1 VLVHSASTLLTS
13 ISCFALGTFVFWK
26 SSGSRVN
33 RIFAILSGVVGLWSL
48 GLFFHSLAESPEWA
62 LRWSRLAHLAA
73 AFIPTLY
80 LHFIMVLSGRREESR
95 LLDFAYFVSVLFF
108 VLAFTPQFIPRVD
121 RVSDFAYFP
130 QAGPLYPVFLTFY
143 VFVVAQAMLLLLR
156 AHIELT
162 GLRKAQTR
170 YVLVG
175 SLIGF
180 VGGSTNFLPMFGIAV
195 VPYGNYFMFL
205 YCAVLGYAILKYQ
218 LMDITL
224 VLKKSI
230 TLAALAVLVIFPAF
244 GVAIVAQ
251 QIFFREVN
259 LFFSAVMSVL
269 FLLIAL
275 LFPSLKLKTEQTIE
289 QTLFRRRYAYL
300 ESLRDLSRSMTTI
313 LDLPTLLGKIVETVS
328 RGMESPR
335 VVLALIGDREPGV
348 VYETGLGLRPLSP
361 QAEGWE
367 WCFDGPERV
376 ITWQDLLGPLA
387 DARRTAQRA
396 WLEANE
402 AQVAVRLAVK
412 DRVAGI
418 LALGP
423 RTDGTPYSSEDLE
436 TLGTLANQAAVAL
449 ENAQLFS
456 TLTRAHEELKELD
469 RLKGE
474 FIQNISHELIT
485 PISPIVGYLD
495 ILTSQEIGPVNEAQ
509 LDCLVSMR
517 KSTDR
522 LKTLIE
528 DLLELT
534 RLDVGK
540 YVPKLER
547 VGTEELIE
555 SSVGEVTPL
564 AKQKGVELG
573 ASVPAG
579 IPDIR
584 GERAKLMQVVTNL
597 LRNAV
602 KFTPAGGYVKVA
614 VRAVPAEA
622 RAEAPAGVGVGA
634 GFGPAALATAQGGA
648 AAVEI
653 AVADNGIGIPP
664 EHLPKI
670 FERFYQVDGSSTRK
684 HGGTGLGLTIVR
696 KIVEAHGGV
705 VTVESELGRGSLFR
719 VRLPAFDSPFGP
731 R

>member
-1 VLVHSASTLLTS
+1 MIVYSASTLLTS
-13 ISCFALGTFVFWK
+13 ISCIVLGTFVFWK
-26 SSGSRVN
+26 SSKSRLN
-33 RIFAILSGVVGLWSL
+33 RIFSILSAVVGLWSL
-48 GLFFHSLAESPEWA
+48 GLFLHSLADSPGPA
-62 LRWSRLAHLAA
+62 LWWSRFAHLAA

-80 LHFIMVLSGRREESR
+80 LHFIMVLTGRREESR
-95 LLDFAYFVSVLFF
+95 LLDASYFCSVLFF
-108 VLAFTPQFIPRVD
+108 VLALTPPFIPRVD
-121 RVSDFAYFP
+121 RVSEFPYFP

-143 VFVVAQAMLLLLR
+143 VFMVAQATLQLVR

-170 YVLVG
+170 YVIVG
-175 SLIGF
+175 SAIGF
-180 VGGSTNFLPMFGIAV
+180 AGGSTNFLPMFGIHI

-224 VLKKSI
+224 VLKKSL
-230 TLAALAVLVIFPAF
+230 TLTALAVLIILPAF
-244 GVAIVAQ
+244 GVAIIAQ
-251 QIFFREVN
+251 QLFFGEVN
-259 LFFSAVMSVL
+259 VPFSLVMSVL
-269 FLLIAL
+269 FLFIAL

-313 LDLPTLLGKIVETVS
+313 LDLPTLLGKTVETVS
-328 RGMESPR
+328 RAMESPR
-335 VVLALIGDREPGV
+335 VILALIGHRDPGV
-348 VYETGLGLRPLSP
+348 VYETGLGLRPLAP
-361 QAEGWE
+361 QADGWE
-367 WCFDGPERV
+367 RRFSGAERILV
-376 ITWQDLLGPLA
+376 RQDLMSPIA
-387 DARRTAQRA
+387 DARHVAQGA
-396 WLEANE
+396 WLEAND
-402 AQVAVRLAVK
+402 AQVAVLLSVK
-412 DRVAGI
+412 ERVAGI
-418 LALGP
+418 LALSA

-436 TLGTLANQAAVAL
+436 TLGTLANQAVVAL

-456 TLTRAHEELKELD
+456 NLTRAHDELKELD

-495 ILTSQEIGPVNEAQ
+495 LLSSQEIGPLNGAQ
-509 LDCLVSMR
+509 LDCMVSMR

-534 RLDVGK
+534 RLEVGK

-547 VGTEELIE
+547 VTTEELVE
-555 SSVGEVTPL
+555 SSVGEVQPL
-564 AKQKGVELG
+564 ARQKGVELVW
-573 ASVPAG
+573 AVPPG

-602 KFTPAGGYVKVA
+602 KFTPAGGHVNLA
-614 VRAVPAEA
+614 VRAVPTDGLTAEVVGNGAEA
-622 RAEAPAGVGVGA
+622 GTVPADAVGYQA
-634 GFGPAALATAQGGA
+634 HE
-648 AAVEI
+648 VEI
-653 AVADNGIGIPP
+653 AVSDDGIGIPP
-664 EHLPKI
+664 EHVPKI
-670 FERFYQVDGSSTRK
+670 FDRFYQVDGSSTRK
-684 HGGTGLGLTIVR
+684 HGGTGLGLAIVK
-696 KIVEAHGGV
+696 KIVEAHGGAV
-705 VTVESELGRGSLFR
+705 VVESARVHGTVFR
-719 VRLPAFDSPFGP
+719 IRLPAFDSPWGP